1 MPHDERILVAD
12 LMGWPSDFAA
22 WRRLIDFLLKQVDS
36 LPVALYPGI
45 LSVFEVWQN
54 ALAGMKN
61 RVSRA
66 ILTQCADWLRDID
79 KASSRETGRDPSRWS
94 GFEELGGFRKSLG
107 GLIFRSVRAYPTFTE
122 EYLKRIIAS
131 ERLRGDRFKEVMDF
145 SPILAATHPGL
156 IVDLSLRHLK
166 EELPD
171 DFVARQERELKR
183 AAERRRKAFDKPEA
197 ERTPEDHLD
206 LQGGSSLVD
215 LPHFSL
221 HDWDSLAIDRDSQN
235 FWPPS
240 PLREPFHSLFSKTQE
255 QAIRLLNGISNHAV
269 AAWRQLHRHHY
280 EPRGTPIPL
289 EIQFPWGIQQ
299 FWGGQREYLW
309 HRGAWAP
316 HALASGFMALD
327 DWCFAEIEQD
337 RSVDELIHQIVQGN
351 ESVAILGVAA
361 MLAMHSNRV
370 SDTVFPIVTA
380 QRLWCADKG
389 RFAHDLS
396 NMSASLI
403 GFTKPSEKPHVD
415 AIKAASAGN
424 VRRMQLPWLAM
435 LYFFSTE
442 FRERIKA
449 AILAFQD
456 SLPYEIEEQRNDPAL
471 GEYLKEQAI
480 EWAEIVD
487 TANYKA
493 KPADAEGRVEIVH
506 VNPSA
511 SKPENVAKVEHATLT
526 LQEGNLWT
534 WASKIFESGK
544 IEDPSRVE
552 GAVTLG
558 RKLDDKSLFTTVHE
572 EPRLAMRRGAV
583 ASTAAVVLTFR
594 EGRTAADLKWA
605 RDVLARAHRTPE
617 AFDLFWSPVSVI
629 PWHQGIFVA
638 RGLAAELHHGTFS
651 KTTAGDLLALVV
663 HPLEGASLAAVAQA
677 ATLWD
682 SDAKL
687 TWAALRLA
695 LTLSRIEPQPQAVP
709 RSRNQRLHSEKQTRT
724 ALKDVIKFY
733 RHGEQWLDLPLP
745 PPAWIEVRRASEAVH
760 EDEFDADDVVNPREH
775 WSANPVR
782 WQSEYASKILKL
794 VPYERILES
803 SAKERLLA
811 FVVGAL
817 QWTIAKNAP
826 LAQGR
831 TTRPRRLSA
840 LRMDTRSESNARAHC
855 RHDACGRGKTPVS

>member
-1 MPHDERILVAD
+1 MSNLEHASHTLQLENVHDAKAAVRANQSARVHMSTPNKGTSSGRFVSIAELRPTSQAKGDYYKGVVEPTCEPLMIIHEAIKDGRIAGFLCDAIVTLEGIKVDDRAEVLGSTTLTSKIAEEGPETIRVD
-12 LMGWPSDFAA
+12 LRTEQPLRS
-22 WRRLIDFLLKQVDS
+22 S
-36 LPVALYPGI
+36 LHPKLP
-45 LSVFEVWQN
+45 
-54 ALAGMKN
+54 ALALSQAC
-61 RVSRA
+61 RV
-66 ILTQCADWLRDID
+66 
-79 KASSRETGRDPSRWS
+79 G
-94 GFEELGGFRKSLG
+94 
-107 GLIFRSVRAYPTFTE
+107 
-122 EYLKRIIAS
+122 
-131 ERLRGDRFKEVMDF
+131 
-145 SPILAATHPGL
+145 
-156 IVDLSLRHLK
+156 
-166 EELPD
+166 
-171 DFVARQERELKR
+171 
-183 AAERRRKAFDKPEA
+183 
-197 ERTPEDHLD
+197 
-206 LQGGSSLVD
+206 

-221 HDWDSLAIDRDSQN
+221 HDWDTLAIDRDSQN

-240 PLREPFHSLFSKTQE
+240 PLREPFHSLFSKTPE
-255 QAIRLLNGISNHAV
+255 QAIRLLNEISNHAV
-269 AAWRQLHRHHY
+269 AAWRQLHWHHH

-289 EIQFPWGIQQ
+289 KIQFPWGIQQ

-309 HRGAWAP
+309 HRGTWAP

-327 DWCFAEIEQD
+327 DWCFAEIERG

-370 SDTVFPIVTA
+370 SETVFPIVTA

-415 AIKAASAGN
+415 AIKAASARN

-435 LYFFSTE
+435 LYFFNTE

-449 AILAFQD
+449 AILAFPD

-493 KPADAEGRVEIVH
+493 KAADAGGRVEIVH

-511 SKPENVAKVEHATLT
+511 SKPENVAKLEHATLM

-534 WASKIFESGK
+534 WASKIFESGS

-552 GAVTLG
+552 AALTLG
-558 RKLDDKSLFTTVHE
+558 RKLDDKSLFTTVDE
-572 EPRLAMRRGAV
+572 EPRFAMRRGAV

-617 AFDLFWSPVSVI
+617 AFDLFWSPFSVI

-638 RGLAAELHHGTFS
+638 RGLAAELRHGTFG

-663 HPLEGASLAAVAQA
+663 HPLEGVSLAAVAQA
-677 ATLWD
+677 ATFWD
-682 SDAKL
+682 SDPKL

-695 LTLSRIEPQPQAVP
+695 LALCRIEPQPHAVP
-709 RSRNQRLHSEKQTRT
+709 RSQNRRLHSEKQART
-724 ALKDVIKFY
+724 ALKDAIKFY
-733 RHGEQWLDLPLP
+733 RRGEQWLDLPLP
-745 PPAWIEVRRASEAVH
+745 PPAWIKVRRASEAVH

-775 WSANPVR
+775 WSANPAR
-782 WQSEYASKILKL
+782 WQSECASKILKL

-803 SAKERLLA
+803 SAKEGLLA

-826 LAQGR
+826 PWLRAGRRDRDASQHYEWTREVGQTLARIAGVMPAVEVR
-831 TTRPRRLSA
+831 SLFLEA
-840 LRMDTRSESNARAHC
+840 IFVLEGDTC
-855 RHDACGRGKTPVS
+855 